1 MYLTYVGLKHQSVVI
16 EISVRVSDRCSI
28 LVFMHIR
35 RV

>member
-1 MYLTYVGLKHQSVVI
+1 MHLAYVGLKHQSVVM
-16 EISVRVSDRCSI
+16 EISVRGSDRGSI